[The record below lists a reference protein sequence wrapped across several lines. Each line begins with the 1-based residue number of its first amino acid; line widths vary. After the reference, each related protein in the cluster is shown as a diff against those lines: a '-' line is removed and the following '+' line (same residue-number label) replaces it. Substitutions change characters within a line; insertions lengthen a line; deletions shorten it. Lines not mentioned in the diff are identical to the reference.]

1 MATVGKMRA
10 QHIKGEAKKYLSPGG
25 TAAAEEQA
33 FARETADQS
42 QKAAEQAMA
51 TQQKGFARM
60 AQAQAG
66 GSPIAPG
73 QLAEG
78 GAAIAKGVGDVA
90 AKATTEGKKLAQA
103 VREKKTA
110 QALGAAERLSAER
123 FERNMML
130 AQQAAKLAATVAS
143 GGVAGAGAA
152 AGQAAQVAGALT

>member
-1 MATVGKMRA
+1 MRSKY
-10 QHIKGEAKKYLSPGG
+10 IKGEAKKYLSPGG
-25 TAAAEEQA
+25 TAALEEQA
-33 FARETADQS
+33 FAREAAEQS

-123 FERNMML
+123 WERGMDVTKTAAGVAAVGL
-130 AQQAAKLAATVAS
+130 AAKQGAGEAAKTAATLAA
-143 GGVAGAGAA
+143 G
-152 AGQAAQVAGALT
+152 L